1 METVNQG
8 KEKSGCGVLCI
19 QAVRNQQHR
28 KAERE
33 EAFRKQGDVMNVEE
47 VIKKTVDETVIRL
60 KYAGLMKDNGKTIFQ
75 KTEELLRQY
84 NVFSLSGDPAAE
96 KMILQIEN
104 ALQSIS
110 GDFYYDVIPLYYI
123 QKMTREEIAER
134 FDTSVT
140 TITRNKSRLIK
151 QISAILFSGEYIKQ
165 LYS

>member
-1 METVNQG
+1 
-8 KEKSGCGVLCI
+8 
-19 QAVRNQQHR
+19 
-28 KAERE
+28 
-33 EAFRKQGDVMNVEE
+33 MNVEE

-75 KTEELLRQY
+75 KTEELLRNY

-123 QKMTREEIAER
+123 QKMTREGLKTETLAER
-134 FDTSVT
+134 NPSCF
-140 TITRNKSRLIK
+140 
-151 QISAILFSGEYIKQ
+151 
-165 LYS
+165 